1 MQDRYCATPWRG
13 AACWTKH
20 TQGDGQ
26 AMHCFY
32 GLGGNATSHLRER
45 ALSDVLGR
53 GSLAPR
59 VSDVAGAPTAARA
72 AAELV

>member
-1 MQDRYCATPWRG
+1 
-13 AACWTKH
+13 
-20 TQGDGQ
+20 
-26 AMHCFY
+26 MHCFY

-53 GSLAPR
+53 ESLAPR
-59 VSDVAGAPTAARA
+59 VSEVAGAPTAARA